1 MATQAGSRLL
11 LFSPI
16 HVTLATAIGGP
27 LAGAVVIAMN
37 YRLLARTGAGTI
49 AILLGALATVAL
61 LVAGWLL
68 PKDFSPLVI
77 VAGYTGVVYLVATR
91 IQRPSLEAHPPAASR
106 TQLAWRAV
114 LVGLSSLALIAFIL
128 FVAFLVLPDNW
139 LPRE

>member
-1 MATQAGSRLL
+1 MATQAESQLP

-37 YRLLARTGAGTI
+37 YRQLARTGAGTI

-61 LVAGWLL
+61 LIAGWLL
-68 PKDFSPLVI
+68 PKDVSPLLI
-77 VAGYTGVVYLVATR
+77 VAGYTGLLYLVATM
-91 IQRPSLEAHPPAASR
+91 IQGPSLEAHPPAASGTR
-106 TQLAWRAV
+106 LAWRAA
-114 LVGLSSLALIAFIL
+114 LVGLSSLALIALIVFI
-128 FVAFLVLPDNW
+128 AFLVLPDNW